1 MGGSNRNADSHETS
15 EGAMRLTP
23 RELDRLTIFS
33 AAELARRRRARGLK
47 LNHPEATAL
56 ICDEVMEFARDGN
69 SYQDTLE
76 MAAKVLSR
84 EDVMEGVPELVDP
97 IRVEASFADGTKL
110 VFVRNPI
117 R

>member
-1 MGGSNRNADSHETS
+1 
-15 EGAMRLTP
+15 MRLTP
-23 RELDRLTIFS
+23 REMDRLTIFS

-56 ICDEVMEFARDGN
+56 ICDEIMEYARDGN
-69 SYQDTLE
+69 SYLETLE
-76 MAAKVLSR
+76 RATQVLRR

-97 IRVEASFADGTKL
+97 IRVEVSFPEGTKL

>member
-1 MGGSNRNADSHETS
+1 
-15 EGAMRLTP
+15 MRLTP
-23 RELDRLTIFS
+23 RELDRLTIFT

-56 ICDEVMEFARDGN
+56 ICDEVMEYARDGN

-84 EDVMEGVPELVDP
+84 DDVMEGVPELVDP
-97 IRVEASFADGTKL
+97 IRVEASFTDGTKL